1 MKNSIFYKQA
11 ELLLRILPL
20 INSEPVFVLKGG
32 TAINFFVRN
41 LPRLSVDIDLT
52 YLPLTTRQIALSEI
66 TRSLQNIAKKITRML
81 PKSAIVLKT
90 VHQSDFLK
98 GIIVNWQD
106 AAVKIEPNLIIR
118 GTVFPPETKP
128 LSKTAQEF
136 FEISM
141 NVRTLST
148 AELYAGKIC
157 AAPDRQHPRD
167 LFDIHFL
174 LKYEGFSETIRKAFI
189 VYLISH
195 SRPMIELLQP
205 GFKNIRDMFSNEFEA
220 MTVEHVEYE
229 ELLAAR
235 EQLVTL
241 ILSSLTQEER
251 QFLVSVNTG
260 TPEWNLLGLDNIEKL
275 PGVQWKLLNI
285 RKMRKTKRQ
294 QAIMKLRDYL
304 EV

>member
-20 INSEPVFVLKGG
+20 IDSEPVFVLKGG

-52 YLPLTTRQIALSEI
+52 YLPLTARQIALSEI
-66 TRSLQNIAKKITRML
+66 TRTLQNIAKKITRML
-81 PKSAIVLKT
+81 PKSTIVLKT

-128 LSKTAQEF
+128 LSKTAQEL

-141 NVRTLST
+141 NIRTLST

-157 AAPDRQHPRD
+157 AALDRQHPRD
-167 LFDIHFL
+167 LFDIHLL

-220 MTVEHVEYE
+220 MTVEYVEYE

-241 ILSSLTQEER
+241 ILHSLTQGER

-285 RKMRKTKRQ
+285 RKMRETKRQ